1 VRWSIRENGGRLASP
16 PRPDELLDERVEAID
31 RLDPFATERQS

>member
-31 RLDPFATERQS
+31 RLDPFG